1 MRSAASPDLIP
12 PAFAERF
19 RPFVLGFQAAG
30 LPESTLFSAVTSVMT
45 KRGFTSFDEL
55 MQSGDLPDVW
65 AEATATLPPFATLL
79 AGAAVPLGAFA
90 VVDYL
95 AASCASMAEGIERLG
110 RYLRIIR
117 NGISFDIQV
126 TTTDARIDFIDE
138 RAGDT
143 FFDEWTTG
151 VTVQRFRDSTRIP
164 FDVREA
170 RFRSSPCNP
179 DMGKARAFLG
189 CDPVLGAKVGG
200 FSVPIDAWRA
210 PLILSNEPMRQSLEA
225 HAERLLQESSAG
237 TSEMRL
243 RVRKAAMD
251 ELRGGDPSIQFVA
264 KKLKVT
270 PRTLQRRLS
279 DEGASYQT
287 VLDEL
292 RADLADRYLETEG
305 LSVTEVAF
313 LLGYAEASSF
323 ARAYRRWKGTS
334 PIQTRRQSETRKSA
348 Q

>member
-1 MRSAASPDLIP
+1 MRPAASSDLIP
-12 PAFAERF
+12 PELAERF
-19 RPFVLGFQAAG
+19 RPFLLGYQAAG
-30 LPESTLFSAVTSVMT
+30 LSESTIWRAVARTMRT
-45 KRGFTSFDEL
+45 RGFASFDEL
-55 MQSGDLPDVW
+55 LKSGELPDVW
-65 AEATATLPPFATLL
+65 PAAVETLPSFSTLL

-110 RYLRIIR
+110 RYMRLIR
-117 NGISFDIQV
+117 NGITFDIRV
-126 TTTDARIDFIDE
+126 GDTDARIDFIDE
-138 RAGDT
+138 RAHDT

-170 RFRSSPCNP
+170 RFRSSPERP
-179 DMGKARAFLG
+179 EMSKARAFLG
-189 CDPVLGAKVGG
+189 CDPVLGAKIGG
-200 FSVPIDAWRA
+200 FSVGIDVWRA
-210 PLILSNEPMRQSLEA
+210 PLVLSNEPMRQSLEA

-243 RVRKAAMD
+243 RVRKAAME

-264 KKLKVT
+264 KKLNVT
-270 PRTLQRRLS
+270 ARTLQRRLS

-313 LLGYAEASSF
+313 LLGYAEPSSF

-334 PIQTRRQSETRKSA
+334 PIRTRRQSETRKSA

>member
-1 MRSAASPDLIP
+1 MCPAASPDVIP
-12 PAFAERF
+12 PELAERF
-19 RPFVLGFQAAG
+19 RPFVLGFQAIGVSERTVWQALVRAMTARG
-30 LPESTLFSAVTSVMT
+30 LGSL
-45 KRGFTSFDEL
+45 DEL
-55 MQSGDLPDVW
+55 MSSGQLPDVW
-65 AEATATLPPFATLL
+65 PEAVATFPPFSTLL

-117 NGISFDIQV
+117 NGISFDIRAG
-126 TTTDARIDFIDE
+126 TTEARIDFLDE
-138 RAGDT
+138 RADDT
-143 FFDEWTTG
+143 FFDEWTIG
-151 VTVQRFRDSTRIP
+151 VTVQRFRASTGIP

-170 RFRSSPCNP
+170 RFRSAPKGADTS
-179 DMGKARAFLG
+179 KARAFLG

-200 FSVPIDAWRA
+200 FSVGIDVWNA

-225 HAERLLQESSAG
+225 HAERLLHESMAENAE
-237 TSEMRL
+237 TRL
-243 RVRKAAMD
+243 RVRRAAME
-251 ELRGGDPSIQFVA
+251 ELRGGDPSIQCVA
-264 KKLKVT
+264 KKLKMT

-292 RADLADRYLETEG
+292 RASLADRYLEVEG

-323 ARAYRRWKGTS
+323 ARAYRRWTGKS
-334 PIQTRRQSETRKSA
+334 PVRARRHGETRKSA